1 MLYNVIYII
10 SHIFPSF
17 VGKCWDIYIYIYSRR
32 KNNLLLLSAKVFLTD
47 PNSAPPS
54 ASTARL
60 NLGGFGVFFV
70 VVMW

>member
-1 MLYNVIYII
+1 MLYTLFPIFSPVLLVNVGIY
-10 SHIFPSF
+10 
-17 VGKCWDIYIYIYSRR
+17 IYIYIYSRR

-60 NLGGFGVFFV
+60 NRGGFGVFFV